1 MDQETVRIERN
12 GRIQWVHFSR
22 PDRLNVFGVQMGADL
37 LKALED
43 GERSAEILCLVLT
56 GEGEAFC
63 AGEDLD
69 VGGSAA
75 KGGRPMLPGEAL
87 SREYNSVVQKVKR
100 MGKPVVAAV
109 NGVTAGIGLGL
120 AMACDLRAASERATF
135 REALV
140 DTRRTSTSW
149 LGFWLPRILGPG
161 RAMEVGA
168 AGRPIEARAALSLG
182 LVDRVFPGAEFVGG
196 VANIAGRLAERPKAT
211 LAHTK
216 RTLNRAIA
224 VGPAS
229 ALEYEVYLRALAGM
243 AEGTRAR
250 GDN

>member
-1 MDQETVRIERN
+1 LDQETVRIERN

-43 GERSAEILCLVLT
+43 GERSAEVSCLVLT

-75 KGGRPMLPGEAL
+75 KGGRPVLLGEAL
-87 SREYNSVVQKVKR
+87 SRGYNSVVQRIKR
-100 MGKPVVAAV
+100 MAKPVVAAV
-109 NGVTAGIGLGL
+109 NGVTAGVGLGL

-140 DTRRTSTSW
+140 DTSHASSSW
-149 LGFWLPRILGPG
+149 AGFWLPRILGPG
-161 RAMEVGA
+161 KAMEVGA
-168 AGRPIEARAALSLG
+168 ARKPIDARAALSLG
-182 LVDRVFPGAEFVGG
+182 LVDRVFPGEGFFRE
-196 VANIAGRLAERPKAT
+196 VANVAGRLAERPVAT
-211 LAHTK
+211 LALTK
-216 RTLNRAIA
+216 RTLNRAVA
-224 VGPAS
+224 VGPTS

-243 AEGTRAR
+243 AQDARTRGAS
-250 GDN
+250 

>member
-1 MDQETVRIERN
+1 LRQETVRIERN
-12 GRIQWVHFSR
+12 GRVQWIRLSK
-22 PDRLNVFGVQMGADL
+22 PERLNVFGEQMGADL
-37 LKALED
+37 LKGLED
-43 GERSAEILCLVLT
+43 GERSAEVSCLVLT

-63 AGEDLD
+63 AGEDFD
-69 VGGSAA
+69 MGGRAA
-75 KGGRPMLPGEAL
+75 KGRGPVFLGEAL
-87 SREYNSVVQKVKR
+87 SREYNSVVQKIKR

-120 AMACDLRAASERATF
+120 VMACDLRVASERATF

-140 DTRRTSTSW
+140 DARRTSSSW

-182 LVDRVFPGAEFVGG
+182 LIDRVFPSEEFVGG
-196 VANIAGRLAERPKAT
+196 VANIARRLAERPTAT

-216 RTLNRAIA
+216 RTLNRAVA
-224 VGPAS
+224 VSPAS
-229 ALEYEVYLRALAGM
+229 ALEYEVYLQALAGM

-250 GDN
+250 GEN